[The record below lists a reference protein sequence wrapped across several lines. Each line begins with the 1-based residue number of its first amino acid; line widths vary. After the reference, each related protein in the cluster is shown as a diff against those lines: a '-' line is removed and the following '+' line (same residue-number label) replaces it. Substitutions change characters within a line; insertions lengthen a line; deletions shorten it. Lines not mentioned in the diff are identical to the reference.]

1 MSSSSALAIAVSAL
15 AASSGG
21 HGHQPETNNNSIL
34 SAVHQPM
41 QVGFTMPLAHS
52 INSGRICNT
61 KFITPTLHLQIP
73 NTVQLQPVTTSMQ
86 PSLAAPA
93 PATTTTT
100 VVLQPKPVT
109 LEKINPVPANSV
121 SPLEF

>member
-15 AASSGG
+15 AASSG
-21 HGHQPETNNNSIL
+21 GHQPETNNNSIL

-41 QVGFTMPLAHS
+41 QVGFTITLAQP
-52 INSGRICNT
+52 IKFGRICNT
-61 KFITPTLHLQIP
+61 KIITPTLHLQIP

-86 PSLAAPA
+86 PSLVAPA

-109 LEKINPVPANSV
+109 LEKINPVPVNPV

>member
-21 HGHQPETNNNSIL
+21 HQPQETNNNSIL